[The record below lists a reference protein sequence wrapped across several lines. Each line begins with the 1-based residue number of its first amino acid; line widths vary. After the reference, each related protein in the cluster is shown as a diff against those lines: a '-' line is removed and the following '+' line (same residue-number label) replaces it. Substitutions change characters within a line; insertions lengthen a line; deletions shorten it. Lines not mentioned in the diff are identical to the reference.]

1 MATKRKILVL
11 IDDNPAV
18 FLQIIWWIVN
28 VISLDTASPLLQL
41 TNGLPMKYS
50 WASAPSID

>member
-1 MATKRKILVL
+1 MATKRKTLVL
-11 IDDNPAV
+11 LDDNPAV
-18 FLQIIWWIVN
+18 FLQIIWWIVI

-50 WASAPSID
+50 WASAPSIN

>member
-1 MATKRKILVL
+1 MEKKPKTLVL
-11 IDDNPAV
+11 LDDNPAV

-50 WASAPSID
+50 WASAPSIN